1 MKKQGP
7 EKTMGFTPRQP
18 PLIALLTDFGT
29 RDTYVGVMKG
39 VILSIAPQAQIV
51 DLTHEVTAQAVL
63 EGSARLEAALPYF
76 PAGTV
81 YVAVVDPGV
90 GSEREVCVVETEV
103 ARLVAPDNGLLTLPI
118 RKQRPLK
125 VAKWSAH
132 VGGAYVLPRISATFH
147 GRDIFAPLAAH
158 LAQGLPLEAIG
169 AVWEASEASSLPT
182 PSPSLPLR
190 LLEVPVPLTLSDAQG
205 RPALELTVLYVDRFG
220 NLITNLDEET
230 LDRWMGDRG
239 IGEER
244 LCVRFEAGEAP
255 LVRTFSDVE
264 VGCLLAYRGSGGR
277 LELAIREGNAANTL
291 GLHTGSKL
299 YLVVKP

>member
-1 MKKQGP
+1 
-7 EKTMGFTPRQP
+7 MGFTPRQP

-51 DLTHEVTAQAVL
+51 DLTHEVTPQAVL

-90 GSEREVCVVETEV
+90 GSQREVCVVETEV

-125 VAKWSAH
+125 VAKWSASR
-132 VGGAYVLPRISATFH
+132 GGAYVLPRISATFH

-169 AVWEASEASSLPT
+169 PVWKVGESAL
-182 PSPSLPLR
+182 LPLQ
-190 LLEVPVPLTLSDAQG
+190 LLEVPMPSAFTDTQG
-205 RPALELTVLYVDRFG
+205 RSALELTVLYVDRFG

-230 LDRWMGDRG
+230 LQRWIADRG
-239 IGEER
+239 IEEAHLYVRCGE
-244 LCVRFEAGEAP
+244 GEAP

-277 LELAIREGNAANTL
+277 LELAIREGDAAKTL
-291 GLHTGSKL
+291 GLRPGSKL
-299 YLVVKP
+299 YLVARP

>member
-1 MKKQGP
+1 
-7 EKTMGFTPRQP
+7 MGFTPRQP

-51 DLTHEVTAQAVL
+51 DLTHEVTPQAVL

-81 YVAVVDPGV
+81 FVAVVDPGV

-118 RKQRPLK
+118 RKQRPRK
-125 VAKWSAH
+125 VAKWNAH

-169 AVWEASEASSLPT
+169 AIWEVAE
-182 PSPSLPLR
+182 PSTSAPSLPLH

-230 LDRWMGDRG
+230 LDRWMADRG
-239 IGEER
+239 IGEDQ
-244 LCVRFEAGEAP
+244 LCVRCEAGEAP

-299 YLVVKP
+299 YLVVRS